1 MRKFNSHE
9 IKLINSDLIPFEKFL
24 KVNGLL
30 SNKVKSK
37 YEGINFHAESK
48 QELGGANGV
57 ARINSQTKKEI

>member
-30 SNKVKSK
+30 SDKVNMK
-37 YEGINFHAESK
+37 
-48 QELGGANGV
+48 V
-57 ARINSQTKKEI
+57 